1 MTKPASRYGENWDRR
16 FLALAQHFTQWSKD
30 PSTKVGAVIVGPDS
44 KRQICHGY
52 NGFPEHEPDDH
63 RLHIR
68 EEKYRLVYHAE
79 RNAIQNALFNTR
91 GSTIYVSH
99 VPCADCA
106 KRIAAAGIV
115 RVVAPKMTNE
125 FTERWKTSIED
136 ASKILSDAQVILD
149 QIET

>member
-1 MTKPASRYGENWDRR
+1 MTKPTSRYGAHWDKR

-44 KRQICHGY
+44 KRQISHGY
-52 NGFPEHEPDDH
+52 NGFPEHEADDH

-79 RNAIQNALFNTR
+79 RNAIQNALFDTK

-99 VPCADCA
+99 VPCAECA
-106 KRIAAAGIV
+106 KRIVAAGIV
-115 RVVAPKMTNE
+115 RVVAPETPNDY
-125 FTERWKTSIED
+125 TERWKSSIED
-136 ASKILSDAQVILD
+136 ATKILDDAQVSLD
-149 QIET
+149 LIQI